1 MKTSLLPG
9 MLALMREQ
17 IGQQRAQAKTDA
29 MINEEKEHRQITIAC
44 FAC

>member
-17 IGQQRAQAKTDA
+17 TGQQRAQAKTDA
-29 MINEEKEHRQITIAC
+29 MINEEKEHRQIT
-44 FAC
+44 FACLAY